1 MIGPKTPSSLELSAG
16 PRPGRLAR
24 ACHSALNGRRLFLV
38 SNRGPVEY
46 VVTRD
51 SQVKAHRGSGG
62 VVTAL
67 AALAQHVELT
77 WIAAAM
83 TEGDRRVAADPSL
96 RRDSSALPPGLAIR
110 PLVIPEK
117 VYHRYYN
124 VFSNPLL
131 WFLQHYMLDPAY
143 STLVVDQGARRAW
156 ERGYI
161 AANRAFAEKLKEE
174 TAGPSLPPVVM
185 VQDYQLYLV
194 AGLARELGVN
204 ATFQHFVHIPWPA
217 PDYWKFLPHDMRE
230 AICAGLAA
238 NDVVGFQTPD
248 YARNFLSSCEE
259 FLADA
264 TVSHADQTIR
274 MDGHVC
280 RVRSY
285 PISIDVTEVRRIAD
299 SRAARRYRQELKR
312 RRGDKTIV
320 RVDRLEP
327 SKNIVRGFEAYG
339 SLLERR
345 PELVGKVKFL
355 AFLVPSRTR
364 LAEYQR
370 YRKAVLEAIERING
384 RFAQPDWQPIEVFYE
399 NNYAQAIAGMSLA
412 DVLLVNPI
420 MDGMNLVAKEGPIV
434 NERNGVLVL
443 SEGAGVHHQLGE
455 AALSVASGDVE
466 GTADAL
472 YQALVMPEEERI
484 LRLRR
489 LREAI
494 EAEDLDWWILRQFE
508 DLADIVGDSQ
518 RPDEDRLLAV
528 S

>member
-1 MIGPKTPSSLELSAG
+1 MNRRMAPTTATFQAN
-16 PRPGRLAR
+16 GRRRKLVETCQA
-24 ACHSALNGRRLFLV
+24 ALQGRRLFLV
-38 SNRGPVEY
+38 SNRGPVEH
-46 VVTRD
+46 VITHD
-51 SQVKAHRGSGG
+51 GQIKTHRGSGG

-67 AALAQHVELT
+67 AALAQQVELT

-96 RRDSSALPPGLAIR
+96 SGDSGALSARLSVRLLA
-110 PLVIPEK
+110 IPEK
-117 VYHRYYN
+117 VYQRYYN

-131 WFLQHYMLDPAY
+131 WFVQHYMLDPAY
-143 STLVVDQGARRAW
+143 STLLVDQSARRAW
-156 ERGYI
+156 ERGYVV
-161 AANRAFAEKLKEE
+161 ANRAFAEKLKDE
-174 TAGPSLPPVVM
+174 TAGLSQPPVVM

-194 AGLARELGVN
+194 AGFARELGVN

-217 PDYWKFLPHDMRE
+217 PDYWKFLPHDMRA

-259 FLADA
+259 FLDGAI
-264 TVSHADQTIR
+264 VSHDDQTIR
-274 MDGHVC
+274 VDDHIC

-285 PISIDVTEVRRIAD
+285 PISIDVTGLRRLAD
-299 SRAARRYRQELKR
+299 SRAVRRYREELR
-312 RRGDKTIV
+312 RRAGEQTIV

-339 SLLERR
+339 NLLERR
-345 PELVGKVKFL
+345 PELVGRVKFL

-364 LAEYQR
+364 LEEYQR
-370 YRKAVLEAIERING
+370 YRKAVLDAIERING
-384 RFAQPDWQPIEVFYE
+384 RFARPGWQPIEVFYE

-412 DVLLVNPI
+412 DALLVNPI

-472 YQALVMPEEERI
+472 YNALVMPEAERA
-484 LRLRR
+484 LRLRH

-494 EAEDLDWWILRQFE
+494 AAEDLDWWIRRQFE
-508 DLADIVGDSQ
+508 DLADLVAVPEQPS
-518 RPDEDRLLAV
+518 EDRLLAV

>member
-1 MIGPKTPSSLELSAG
+1 M
-16 PRPGRLAR
+16 
-24 ACHSALNGRRLFLV
+24 
-38 SNRGPVEY
+38 
-46 VVTRD
+46 
-51 SQVKAHRGSGG
+51 
-62 VVTAL
+62 TAL
-67 AALAQHVELT
+67 AALAQQVDLT

-83 TEGDRRVAADPSL
+83 TEGDHRVAADPSPRVEFSPL
-96 RRDSSALPPGLAIR
+96 PSGVTFRLLALP
-110 PLVIPEK
+110 ET
-117 VYHRYYN
+117 VYQRYYN

-131 WFLQHYMLDPAY
+131 WFLQHYLLDPAF
-143 STLVVDQGARRAW
+143 STFTVDRTARRAW

-161 AANRAFAEKLKEE
+161 PANRAFAEGLKAE
-174 TAGPSLPPVVM
+174 TEGLAAPPVVM

-194 AGLARELGVN
+194 ASLARELGVR

-248 YARNFLSSCEE
+248 YARNFLGSCEE
-259 FLADA
+259 FLPAA
-264 TVSHADQTIR
+264 TVSYDDQTVR
-274 MDGHVC
+274 VGDHLC
-280 RVRSY
+280 RVRVY
-285 PISIDVTEVRRIAD
+285 PISIDVAGLRRTAD
-299 SRAARRYRQELKR
+299 SRAVRRYRHELKR
-312 RRGDKTIV
+312 RCAEKTIV

-327 SKNIVRGFEAYG
+327 SKNVVRGFEAYG
-339 SLLERR
+339 NLLERW
-345 PELVGKVKFL
+345 PELIGQVKFL

-370 YRKAVLEAIERING
+370 YRKAVVEVIERING
-384 RFAQPDWQPIEVFYE
+384 RFAQPDWQPVEVFYE

-443 SEGAGVHHQLGE
+443 SDGAGVHHQLGE

-466 GTADAL
+466 GTAEAIHA
-472 YQALVMPEEERI
+472 ALVMPEEERI

-489 LREAI
+489 LRQAI
-494 EAEDLDWWILRQFE
+494 EMEDLDWWIRRQFE
-508 DLADIVGDSQ
+508 DLADLGSDD
-518 RPDEDRLLAV
+518 PDTDRLLAV